1 TADKERPYSVFAGA
15 GGTEL
20 SAVEGASSGACP
32 LAPVA
37 GAGEPRA
44 AKTSFARSISGV
56 LKFPSS
62 ILKSSPWAGFVA
74 LTEAASL
81 FGLVRPVAASV
92 GLFTAP
98 GWVGSGSG
106 PLVLGASCL
115 AWGAS
120 VAGAAAAAKGLAAPA
135 VAGPG
140 AGAGLLAGGAL
151 EASPTLAGALGLS
164 TAPWLARTLE
174 DKLLAAGAEVGVS
187 LRSTRGATLGAEG
200 GGGEEVA
207 TPGPLEGVAWP
218 AGTEFES
225 GVAVAGGAILEV
237 RVVVSLVGLF

>member
-1 TADKERPYSVFAGA
+1 MTADKERPYSVLAGA

-74 LTEAASL
+74 LTEATSL
-81 FGLVRPVAASV
+81 FGLDWPVVASA
-92 GLFTAP
+92 GLFMAP
-98 GWVGSGSG
+98 GWLGSGSG
-106 PLVLGASCL
+106 PLVLGASCW
-115 AWGAS
+115 AGGTS
-120 VAGAAAAAKGLAAPA
+120 GAGAATAARGLAVPA
-135 VAGPG
+135 AAGPG
-140 AGAGLLAGGAL
+140 AGVGLLAL

-187 LRSTRGATLGAEG
+187 LRSTRGATLGVEAG
-200 GGGEEVA
+200 DGAEVA
-207 TPGPLEGVAWP
+207 VPGPLEGAGWP
-218 AGTEFES
+218 VGTEFES
-225 GVAVAGGAILEV
+225 GVALAGGAILEV